1 MNRYLKLVNFEFER
15 FFRFYLILIGITI
28 LSEIIGII
36 VKSKA
41 YLNRAHQE
49 INVNLMPQSEFI
61 EQFGKMS
68 IYNFSQSGWFMGP
81 IALCIVTLLIYVFFI
96 WYRDWFGKNTFSYR
110 LFMLPT
116 ERINIYFA
124 KATTI
129 ILFVLGLVA
138 LQILLFPIEIQLLKW
153 LVPSEFRI
161 DMTVPEITE
170 NLYYLYL
177 LFPKTLIEFILYY
190 GTGIIAVF
198 VIFTAILF
206 ERSYRLKG
214 IFYAIIYVAVS
225 ILVFLGPALFDAF
238 VLEGYFYTIEL
249 FLLEIGAALLV
260 LAGAIWVGNKLIKH
274 KIRV

>member
-36 VKSKA
+36 VKSKT

>member
-36 VKSKA
+36 VKSKT

-170 NLYYLYL
+170 NLYFLYL

-190 GTGIIAVF
+190 GTGIIALF

>member
-41 YLNRAHQE
+41 YLNLAHQE

-61 EQFGKMS
+61 EHFGKMS
-68 IYNFSQSGWFMGP
+68 IHNFSQSGWFMGP

-96 WYRDWFGKNTFSYR
+96 WYRDWFGKTTFSYR

-138 LQILLFPIEIQLLKW
+138 LQILLFPIESQLLKW

-161 DMTVPEITE
+161 DMSLTEITE
-170 NLYYLYL
+170 NLYFLYL

-225 ILVFLGPALFDAF
+225 FLVFIGPALFDAF
-238 VLEGYFYTIEL
+238 VLEGYFYPIEL

>member
-36 VKSKA
+36 VKSKT

-116 ERINIYFA
+116 ERMNIYFA

>member
-41 YLNRAHQE
+41 YLNQAHQE

-61 EQFGKMS
+61 EQFGRMS
-68 IYNFSQSGWFMGP
+68 MYNFSQSGWFMGP

-138 LQILLFPIEIQLLKW
+138 LQILLFPIESQLLKW

-170 NLYYLYL
+170 NLYFLYL

-190 GTGIIAVF
+190 GTGIIALF

-238 VLEGYFYTIEL
+238 VLKGYFYTIEL